1 QQRAIIMKPYIFRE
15 RYLNKIKPFVNKEL
29 IKVFV
34 GQRRVGKS
42 YLMYQIIDFLQKED
56 NKRHSIYINKEL
68 NEFDDIKN
76 YQQLYDYVKSKSLS
90 DKINYLFIDEI
101 QNIENFENALKS
113 FTAEGNFDIYC
124 TGSNADLLSGEL
136 ATYLSGRYVE
146 FNIFPLS
153 YNEFLTFHN
162 LTDQIKSL
170 DLFLKYGGLPYL
182 KNLQLEDDIV
192 FDYLKNVYQA
202 ILFRDIVL
210 RFKLRN
216 VEFLERLILF
226 LAKHTGTIFSAR
238 NIVKFLKS
246 QNIKISV
253 SSVLDYVNYLKTA
266 FFISKANRTD
276 IQGKK
281 VFEVGEKYYFTDIGL
296 RNTIAGFS
304 PFELNLIIENA
315 VYNHLQYLGY
325 KILVGQSGDKE
336 IDFIAE
342 KNNEKVYIQ
351 VALRISSEEMTKREF
366 GNLLEINDNYPKYV
380 ITLDEYT
387 GTTYK
392 GVKHTPLREFL
403 IEFE

>member
-1 QQRAIIMKPYIFRE
+1 MKSFIARE
-15 RYLNKIKPFVNKEL
+15 NYLNKIKPFINKEL
-29 IKVFV
+29 IKVLV

-42 YLMYQIIDFLQKED
+42 FLMYQIIDYLQK
-56 NKRHSIYINKEL
+56 KTVKPHIIYINKEL

-76 YQQLYDYVKSKSLS
+76 YQDLYDYVKLKSVS
-90 DKINYLFIDEI
+90 TQINYLFIDEI

-113 FTAEGNFDIYC
+113 LTAEGNYDIYC

-146 FNIFPLS
+146 FKVFPLS
-153 YNEFLTFHN
+153 YSEFLQFHN
-162 LTDQIKSL
+162 LTDQIKNL
-170 DLFLKYGGLPYL
+170 DKYLKYGGLPYL
-182 KNLQLEDDIV
+182 KNLELSDDIV

-202 ILFRDIVL
+202 ILFRDVVA
-210 RFKLRN
+210 RFKVRN

-253 SSVLDYVNYLKTA
+253 SSVLDYVNYLKIA
-266 FFISKANRTD
+266 FFISKASRTD

-281 VFEVGEKYYFTDIGL
+281 IFEVGEKYYFTDIGL

-304 PFELNLIIENA
+304 PFELGLIIENA
-315 VYNHLQYLGY
+315 VYNHLQFLGY
-325 KILVGQSGDKE
+325 EILVGQQGDKE

-342 KNNEKVYIQ
+342 KNSEKVYIQ
-351 VALRISSEEMTKREF
+351 VALRISNENTAKREF
-366 GNLLEINDNYPKYV
+366 GNLLEIKDNYPKYV

-387 GTTYK
+387 GTTFK
-392 GVKHTPLREFL
+392 GVQHIPLRKFLVEFDK
-403 IEFE
+403 

>member
-1 QQRAIIMKPYIFRE
+1 MKKYIPRE
-15 RYLNKIKPFVNKEL
+15 KYLNKIKPFINKEL

-42 YLMYQIIDFLQKED
+42 YLMYQLINFLQHKD
-56 NKRHSIYINKEL
+56 KTVHIIYINKEL
-68 NEFDDIKN
+68 NEFDAIKD
-76 YQQLYDYVKSKSLS
+76 YQQLYDYVKSKSVS
-90 DKINYLFIDEI
+90 KKTNYLFIDEI
-101 QNIENFENALKS
+101 QNITGFENALKS
-113 FTAEGNFDIYC
+113 FAAEGNYDIYC

-146 FNIFPLS
+146 FNVYPLS
-153 YNEFLTFHN
+153 YNEFLLFHK
-162 LTDQIKSL
+162 LTNSPQSL

-182 KNLQLEDDIV
+182 KNLQLNDDIV

-202 ILFRDIVL
+202 ILFRDVVS
-210 RFKLRN
+210 RFNIRN
-216 VEFLERLILF
+216 IEFLERLILF

-253 SSVLDYVNYLKTA
+253 SAVLDYLNYLKTA
-266 FFISKANRTD
+266 FFISKVNRTD
-276 IQGKK
+276 ILGKK
-281 VFEVGEKYYFTDIGL
+281 IFEVGEKYYFTDIGL

-304 PFELNLIIENA
+304 PFELGLIIENA
-315 VYNHLQYLGY
+315 VYNHLLYTDY

-342 KNNEKVYIQ
+342 KNNEKIYIQ
-351 VALRISSEEMTKREF
+351 VALRISNEKTEKREF
-366 GNLLEINDNYPKYV
+366 VNLLEVNDNYPKFV

-387 GTTYK
+387 GTSYK
-392 GVKHTPLREFL
+392 GIKHIPLRKFL
-403 IEFE
+403 YETE

>member
-1 QQRAIIMKPYIFRE
+1 MKPYISRE
-15 RYLNKIKPFVNKEL
+15 KYLNKIKPFVNKEL

-42 YLMYQIIDFLQKED
+42 YLMYQLIDFLQKED
-56 NKRHSIYINKEL
+56 KKRHVIYINKEL

-76 YQQLYDYVKSKSLS
+76 YQQLYDYVKSKSVAN
-90 DKINYLFIDEI
+90 KMNYLFIDEI
-101 QNIENFENALKS
+101 QNIESFENALKS
-113 FTAEGNFDIYC
+113 FVAEGNYDIYC

-136 ATYLSGRYVE
+136 ATYLSGRYIE
-146 FNIFPLS
+146 FNVFPLS
-153 YNEFLTFHN
+153 YCEFLIFHN
-162 LTDQIKSL
+162 LTDQPQSL
-170 DLFLKYGGLPYL
+170 DMFLKYGGLPYL
-182 KNLQLEDDIV
+182 KNLQLDNDIV

-202 ILFRDIVL
+202 ILFRDVVA
-210 RFKLRN
+210 RFSVRN

-253 SSVLDYVNYLKTA
+253 SSILAYLNYLKTA
-266 FFISKANRTD
+266 FFISKASRTD

-281 VFEVGEKYYFTDIGL
+281 IFEVGEKYYFTDIGL

-304 PFELNLIIENA
+304 PFELGLIIENA

-325 KILVGQSGDKE
+325 KILIGQSGDKE

-342 KNNEKVYIQ
+342 KNSEKIYIQ
-351 VALRISSEEMTKREF
+351 VALRITNETTAEREF
-366 GNLLEINDNYPKYV
+366 GNLLEIKDNYPKYV
-380 ITLDEYT
+380 ITLDEYS
-387 GTTYK
+387 GTTFN
-392 GVKHTPLREFL
+392 GVKHIPLRNFL
-403 IEFE
+403 LTFE